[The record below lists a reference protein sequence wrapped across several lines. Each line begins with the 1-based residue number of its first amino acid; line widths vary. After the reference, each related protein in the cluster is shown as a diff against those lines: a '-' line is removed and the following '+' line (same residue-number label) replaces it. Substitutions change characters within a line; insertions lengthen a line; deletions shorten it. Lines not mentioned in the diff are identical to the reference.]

1 MQTLEQKA
9 RAIASV
15 LWLMEDHYRMI
26 AAGRLGSCIQYVRQ
40 LDGSERWRP
49 PILEDFEDWPV
60 NHVLAWLRTQRK
72 TSARYRLWAIGLA
85 LQKLEKLEPKQ
96 AAAVK
101 ACYIEIPPP
110 FDWYDNLQALA
121 DDGLMF
127 MAGDVPGDVPEWG
140 GVRPKPKK
148 EQIADAVGEGLTT
161 SEIAYRVGC
170 SGQYVRRIKAT
181 LAVRQECTLSAV
193 GVDS

>member
-1 MQTLEQKA
+1 MQTLAEKT

-26 AAGRLGSCIQYVRQ
+26 KAGRLGSCINYVRQ

-49 PILEDFEDWPV
+49 PILEEFEDWHV
-60 NHVLAWLRTQRK
+60 NHVLAWLSRQRK
-72 TSARYRLWAIGLA
+72 TSARYRLWAIGVA
-85 LQKLEKLEPKQ
+85 LQKLEKANPKQ

-121 DDGLMF
+121 DEGLMF
-127 MAGDVPGDVPEWG
+127 LAEDVPGDVPEWG
-140 GVRPKPKK
+140 GLRPKPKR
-148 EQIADAVGEGLTT
+148 EQIADMTEEGLSTRT
-161 SEIAYRVGC
+161 IAQRLGC
-170 SGQYVRRIKAT
+170 SSQYVRRIKAT
-181 LAVRQECTLSAV
+181 LTARPERTLSAV